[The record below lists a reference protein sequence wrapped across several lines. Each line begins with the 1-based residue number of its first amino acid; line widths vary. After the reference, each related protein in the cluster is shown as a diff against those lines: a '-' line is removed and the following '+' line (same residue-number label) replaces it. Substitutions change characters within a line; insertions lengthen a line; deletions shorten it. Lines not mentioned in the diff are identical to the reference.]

1 MKPDSLAPDRLTQV
15 GSMELSGRSRQ
26 DNAVSAMLR
35 YQMQHKEKRR
45 CKRPDRRRKRDA
57 AQRLFPALLV
67 TALANQNS
75 YSGYL
80 LQ

>member
-15 GSMELSGRSRQ
+15 GSMELTGRGRQ
-26 DNAVSAMLR
+26 RTVKGSTR
-35 YQMQHKEKRR
+35 RR
-45 CKRPDRRRKRDA
+45 CKRSDWRRKRYA

-67 TALANQNS
+67 TALANQNG